1 MSNILALQGMAIS
14 FDDDGGPL
22 SETLNCPKTGSQASI
37 GCSTSSNGCDV
48 AGMAENY
55 F

>member
-1 MSNILALQGMAIS
+1 MTNVLALQGMGVS
-14 FDDDGGPL
+14 FDDDDGPL
-22 SETLNCPKTGSQASI
+22 SGMTNCPRTGSQASI

-48 AGMAENY
+48 AGIGEHY